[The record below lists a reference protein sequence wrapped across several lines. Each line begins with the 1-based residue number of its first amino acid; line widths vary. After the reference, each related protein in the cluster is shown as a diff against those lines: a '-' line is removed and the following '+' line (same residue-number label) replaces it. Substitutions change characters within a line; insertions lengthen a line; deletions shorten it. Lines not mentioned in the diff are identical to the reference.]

1 MSPNEIQSL
10 LGNMDIYLLD
20 QILKGRIQPGMKIL
34 DAGCGEGRNLD
45 YFMKTY
51 GFEVYGIDMN
61 KDMVEY
67 IRLRAKKL
75 NPQINYD
82 HFRHESADKISFAD
96 NFFDLVISNAVL
108 HFAKN
113 EAQWQA
119 MILEMWRVLKPK
131 GIFFCRLATSIG
143 IENRIQQIED
153 RHYLLPDGTNRFL
166 ADETMLLRM
175 THRLGARFL
184 EPIKTVNV
192 QNSRCM
198 TTWVLTKE
206 Q

>member
-1 MSPNEIQSL
+1 MSPSEIQSL

-20 QILKGRIQPGMKIL
+20 QVLKGNIQPGMKIL

-45 YFMKTY
+45 YFMKAG
-51 GFEVYGIDMN
+51 GFEVYGIDVN

-75 NPQINYD
+75 DPHINYD
-82 HFRHESADKISFAD
+82 HFRQESAEKISFAD

-153 RHYLLPDGTNRFL
+153 RRYLLPDGTNRFL
-166 ADETMLLRM
+166 ADETMILRM

-198 TTWVLTKE
+198 TTWVLTKDS
-206 Q
+206 